1 MQPEN
6 IKILIKISEQKTPH
20 SRLLEQLENG
30 CFLSAQFIFF
40 WLVPVSVYEI
50 LLTAFN
56 FTSRVWHQLF
66 FFPFLQET

>member
-6 IKILIKISEQKTPH
+6 IKILIKISERKTPH

-30 CFLSAQFIFF
+30 CLLSAQFIFF
-40 WLVPVSVYEI
+40 WLVSVYEI

-66 FFPFLQET
+66 CFPL